1 MSRAVVWF
9 RRDLRL
15 ADHPALVHALDSADE
30 VLPLVVLDP
39 VLLADPHRP
48 AAARYL

>member
-15 ADHPALVHALDSADE
+15 ADHPALIHALDSADE
-30 VLPLVVLDP
+30 VLPLDKIAQRIRCILGVPQATPSV
-39 VLLADPHRP
+39 
-48 AAARYL
+48 